1 MYGSVLAEARRQ
13 LASTP
18 LMPAELDLL
27 RGCLPALNGGAS
39 LSALRGA
46 LKNLDDV
53 LDAEARAFGRG
64 SPAINAA

>member
-1 MYGSVLAEARRQ
+1 
-13 LASTP
+13 
-18 LMPAELDLL
+18 MPAELDLL